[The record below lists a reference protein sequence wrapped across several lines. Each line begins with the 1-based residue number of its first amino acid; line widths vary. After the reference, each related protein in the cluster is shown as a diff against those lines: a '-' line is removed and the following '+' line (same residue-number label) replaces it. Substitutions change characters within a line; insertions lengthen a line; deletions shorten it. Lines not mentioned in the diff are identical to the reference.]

1 MNAAPTPTAN
11 HIGVDES
18 FWWHVARCQCQC
30 QAKSGSTEMK
40 CADTRVAVLPVADQK
55 GCGERNIQPLHSY
68 SIVGSWNYGTP
79 FVFMKL
85 KRDTWSPRVGLS
97 DTCTSLYLVNGTTF
111 FYNSFGVDFKGFFHP
126 IHLIQ

>member
-1 MNAAPTPTAN
+1 MLLPRQT
-11 HIGVDES
+11 IGVDES

-30 QAKSGSTEMK
+30 QAKSGSTEVK
-40 CADTRVAVLPVADQK
+40 CAGTRVQVAVLPVADQK

-85 KRDTWSPRVGLS
+85 KRDTWCPRVGLS
-97 DTCTSLYLVNGTTF
+97 DTCTSLYLVNGTIF
-111 FYNSFGVDFKGFFHP
+111 F
-126 IHLIQ
+126 L